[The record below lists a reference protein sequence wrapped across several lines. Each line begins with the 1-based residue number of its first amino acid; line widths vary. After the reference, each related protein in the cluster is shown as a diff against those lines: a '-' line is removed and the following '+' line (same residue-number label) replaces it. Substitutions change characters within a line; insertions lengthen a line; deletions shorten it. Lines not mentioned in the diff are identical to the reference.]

1 MCKSEIQ
8 ESLLYPFSGL
18 QYPTHH
24 HALYILLPN
33 WIFNLPLSISNPTK
47 ASYYELTPGILE
59 LPISLLERER
69 DKKEREPEI
78 GEIFIL
84 KELVHEIT
92 EAGKSN
98 ICFVDWRPKEE
109 PMLQFNSESLSGGRI
124 SSCLGEASLFMLFSP
139 SPDWMRLSHI

>member
-8 ESLLYPFSGL
+8 ESLLYPFSCL

-33 WIFNLPLSISNPTK
+33 WIFNLPLSISNTTK

-84 KELVHEIT
+84 RNWFIRLQRLASPISALWTGDPKRSQCCSSIQKAYLLAEFLPAWV
-92 EAGKSN
+92 
-98 ICFVDWRPKEE
+98 RPV
-109 PMLQFNSESLSGGRI
+109 F
-124 SSCLGEASLFMLFSP
+124 SCYLGPLL
-139 SPDWMRLSHI
+139 IG